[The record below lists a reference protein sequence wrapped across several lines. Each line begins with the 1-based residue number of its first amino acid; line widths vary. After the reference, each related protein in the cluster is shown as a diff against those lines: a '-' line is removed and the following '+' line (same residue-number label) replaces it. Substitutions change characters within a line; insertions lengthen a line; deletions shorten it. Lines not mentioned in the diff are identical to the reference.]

1 MTGAREKKT
10 TTTQIN
16 NADFNEI
23 SLNQL
28 PLANLQPINN
38 DPDDGDFEKT
48 DEEILR
54 EVLSELGGSAETKIN
69 VYQVEQGKPMAF
81 AGSFAPDNFSLDA
94 IQASY
99 GAGEYMIHVRSNGRL
114 ATRRVVRIA
123 KPLITPLNNTHN
135 DSQNLAQ
142 IIAENNRQLMDQFKS
157 LIPQAP
163 APKSTIE
170 MLTELKLMKEV
181 LGGEG
186 GNSMDAIKV
195 FMDGMK
201 MGREVAGDS
210 PEQKEPST
218 TALLMEGVKSLGP
231 ILAAGAMRTAPVQPI
246 YDNRQQINTP
256 PAANVQIQPIENAAQ
271 NAEILPPESQAMS
284 LQEQMFFNLL
294 ISNAERDNSPEPY
307 ANMLLDLIGNDQA
320 ELMLN
325 DYNWFKTLCEKEPRA
340 QAFEAWFTE
349 LRAVMLEI
357 IVNEKQLTDGNSND
371 INGAN
376 TDNSS
381 AENANTNT
389 AANV

>member
-10 TTTQIN
+10 TTTQIKD
-16 NADFNEI
+16 AEFNEV

-28 PLANLQPINN
+28 PLANLHPINN
-38 DPDDGDFEKT
+38 DPDDDGEFEKT

-54 EVLSELGGSAETKIN
+54 DVLSELGGSAETKIN
-69 VYQVEQGKPMAF
+69 VYQIEQGKPMAF

-123 KPLITPLNNTHN
+123 KPLITAPNNTQN
-135 DSQNLAQ
+135 DAQNLAQ
-142 IIAENNRQLMDQFKS
+142 IIAENNRQLMDQFKL
-157 LIPQAP
+157 LIPQQT
-163 APKSTIE
+163 PKSTVE

-181 LGGEG
+181 LGGDNS

-201 MGREVAGDS
+201 MGREVAEGA

-218 TALLMEGVKSLGP
+218 TQLLMEGVKSLGP
-231 ILAAGAMRTAPVQPI
+231 ILAAGAMNAKMAQPVYNPQPV
-246 YDNRQQINTP
+246 TV
-256 PAANVQIQPIENAAQ
+256 PADAAIKPIENAPQ
-271 NAEILPPESQAMS
+271 NTEILPPESQAMS
-284 LQEQMFFNLL
+284 IQEQMFFNLL
-294 ISNAERDNSPEPY
+294 ISNAERDNNPEPY
-307 ANMLLDLIGNDQA
+307 ANMLLDLVGNDQA

-325 DYNWFKTLCEKEPRA
+325 DNNWFKTLCEKEPRA
-340 QAFEAWFTE
+340 QAFEAWFVE
-349 LRAVMLEI
+349 LRAIMLDI
-357 IVNEKQLTDGNSND
+357 IQNEKHLTDENGNV

-381 AENANTNT
+381 VENANTNST
-389 AANV
+389 ANV